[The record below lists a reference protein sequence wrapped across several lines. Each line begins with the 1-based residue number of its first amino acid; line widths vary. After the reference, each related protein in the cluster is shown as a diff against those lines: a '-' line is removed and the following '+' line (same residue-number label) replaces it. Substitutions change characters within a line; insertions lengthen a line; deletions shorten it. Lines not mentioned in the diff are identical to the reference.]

1 MSFDQVVKIDDVFF
15 YNEEFC
21 ILGCI
26 ICQYC
31 IENIKNIKTHIKQ
44 QHKYKFEDINIDEYV
59 NNLINTYNIKDLK
72 DVQLPVFKKHCFEY
86 LTIYNN
92 AYCCLHCEYACLSE
106 KFIKVHCNK
115 VHNYKKKSKY
125 DENLYI
131 DNQKVQCFS
140 QSTYKQYFVIKDQP
154 KMTIVS
160 DNVQKNMLTVY
171 HQKLSNINKQQD
183 QSNTNQK
190 NISMFLQNSHFHEYI
205 IEKDVDFLSTLV
217 EKPNK
222 TEEFHLNLIYNH
234 VIDLCHASES
244 VINSFSRRFLQL
256 INTEKN
262 VELNKNMI
270 AFKALQE
277 MNSKK
282 DYYKLFA
289 ELFCYVYRIYF
300 NEISYEQ
307 PVITKNIQ
315 LILHNIKKYITHY
328 TEKEENS
335 EEQVMFLNELNIQ
348 YILFFH
354 KLLKQKTTMQNINN
368 ISVFNSCVITF
379 LIIKSFNN
387 QTKTFKSEEKISK
400 FCSYLI
406 YTFRLFSLRYL
417 YYKNE
422 QYNENQQEFNISLA
436 FTKLKTNCLTNTS
449 DNCFEEITQIR
460 AYCKKIS
467 MHENARAKIVEISD
481 DIIKYENTEIV
492 ISQLSTFFHTLIKK
506 AKSILYEDL
515 LLMNENEVKSLIS
528 INDIED
534 SLNETTVNFY
544 FVDYITKKQDLL
556 K

>member
-1 MSFDQVVKIDDVFF
+1 
-15 YNEEFC
+15 
-21 ILGCI
+21 
-26 ICQYC
+26 
-31 IENIKNIKTHIKQ
+31 
-44 QHKYKFEDINIDEYV
+44 
-59 NNLINTYNIKDLK
+59 
-72 DVQLPVFKKHCFEY
+72 
-86 LTIYNN
+86 
-92 AYCCLHCEYACLSE
+92 
-106 KFIKVHCNK
+106 
-115 VHNYKKKSKY
+115 
-125 DENLYI
+125 
-131 DNQKVQCFS
+131 
-140 QSTYKQYFVIKDQP
+140 
-154 KMTIVS
+154 
-160 DNVQKNMLTVY
+160 
-171 HQKLSNINKQQD
+171 
-183 QSNTNQK
+183 
-190 NISMFLQNSHFHEYI
+190 
-205 IEKDVDFLSTLV
+205 
-217 EKPNK
+217 
-222 TEEFHLNLIYNH
+222 
-234 VIDLCHASES
+234 
-244 VINSFSRRFLQL
+244 
-256 INTEKN
+256 
-262 VELNKNMI
+262 
-270 AFKALQE
+270 

-335 EEQVMFLNELNIQ
+335 EEQVVLLNELNIQ

-354 KLLKQKTTMQNINN
+354 KLLKQKTIMQNINN
-368 ISVFNSCVITF
+368 VSVFNSCVITF
-379 LIIKSFNN
+379 LLIKSFNN

-406 YTFRLFSLRYL
+406 YTFRLLSLRYW

-467 MHENARAKIVEISD
+467 MHENSRAKIVEISD

-534 SLNETTVNFY
+534 SLNERTVNFC
-544 FVDYITKKQDLL
+544 FVNYITKKQDLTTYKDFMIKRL
-556 K
+556 FNVNDNLSQQFDTIKNNEFVYKQKNINEYLLNRKKFIEYLLLLVHMTSDASVKGTEILTTKYKNTLNNRMRNIFFNEKSKLFMINIDYHKGQSITRNTKNNIRFLSHKVSYLLCTYLIFIQSFYDFIKINIRNEDTLSSYLFENNNKEFTSEHLTNVMKRETILHLSQSFSILCYRHVIKYIIKRKIKSLFNVDSSDSEDTDNFNYIEDLQANHTT